1 MENKKSLL
9 NATSVDIIPN
19 LSIRIPTVGEILED
33 EDKYYGI
40 ESSLTA
46 TPFQYM
52 VQLDDM
58 GIDYTTIN
66 EWQLFRILFIN
77 YSNRELAYKL
87 KLKELE
93 REIKKHDI
101 QSDSYIQC
109 QKEIYLL
116 NNCIQESE
124 YSFNLVFKSLHL
136 TSEIQGQLVGFNEY
150 KCNDSEDI
158 VLYNPAT
165 HVEINQL
172 IYNDLAETIR
182 KINLFEKVK
191 SKPGNESARKY
202 LLEKERKKQKRNAKK
217 PKEPYLEKLVIALV
231 NTSEFPYTYE
241 TCMDLSIYKFNQSFK
256 QIQQKI
262 IFDNTMIGVYAGTV
276 DTSKMTNKDALSWIS
291 SK

>member
-9 NATSVDIIPN
+9 NATSVDIVPN

-33 EDKYYGI
+33 EDKYYEI
-40 ESSLTA
+40 VSSLTA

-58 GIDYTTIN
+58 GIDYTQITDY
-66 EWQLFRILFIN
+66 QLFMMLFPM
-77 YSNRELAYKL
+77 YAK
-87 KLKELE
+87 
-93 REIKKHDI
+93 
-101 QSDSYIQC
+101 SDLSLLFSDLDTSDFG
-109 QKEIYLL
+109 IY
-116 NNCIQESE
+116 
-124 YSFNLVFKSLHL
+124 
-136 TSEIQGQLVGFNEY
+136 
-150 KCNDSEDI
+150 
-158 VLYNPAT
+158 
-165 HVEINQL
+165 INQQDNSQVIYSPNNNIIIDEL
-172 IYNDLAETIR
+172 IYNDLADTIR

-202 LLEKERKKQKRNAKK
+202 LLEKERKKQKKNAKK

-231 NTSEFPYTYE
+231 NTSEFPYNYE

-262 IFDNTMIGVYAGTV
+262 TFDNTMIGVYAGTV

>member
-9 NATSVDIIPN
+9 NATSVNIVPN

-33 EDKYYGI
+33 EDKYYEI
-40 ESSLTA
+40 VSSLTA

-52 VQLDDM
+52 VQLDDI
-58 GIDYTTIN
+58 GIDYTQITDY
-66 EWQLFRILFIN
+66 QLFMMLFPM
-77 YSNRELAYKL
+77 YAK
-87 KLKELE
+87 
-93 REIKKHDI
+93 
-101 QSDSYIQC
+101 SDLSLLFSDLDTSDFG
-109 QKEIYLL
+109 IY
-116 NNCIQESE
+116 
-124 YSFNLVFKSLHL
+124 
-136 TSEIQGQLVGFNEY
+136 
-150 KCNDSEDI
+150 
-158 VLYNPAT
+158 
-165 HVEINQL
+165 INQQDNSQVIYSPNNNIIIDEL
-172 IYNDLAETIR
+172 IYNDLADTIR

-231 NTSEFPYTYE
+231 NTSEFPYNYE

-262 IFDNTMIGVYAGTV
+262 TFDNTMIGVYAGTV